1 MSESPAAALL
11 TSDTHHVKQQMT
23 KTAAA
28 PPTIRPVLLYW
39 YIVHAIQLLRGAGP
53 AEIVTDSLRASVRT
67 EYTSD
72 DRPQLAIS
80 DETNLDGPSS
90 SHLGVRPS
98 QMTPSP
104 EIGIRITHS
113 GGARQVVACTVMAWA

>member
-39 YIVHAIQLLRGAGP
+39 YIVHAIQLLRAGP